1 MRSGVCARHWPQLS
15 PAPPPSP
22 SANLPLPLALSA
34 CLLLVF
40 LLLLYALSRQASKK
54 CARMR
59 KGVSCGWGALT
70 FRRRTLLRLLL
81 RLFLLLLLLLF
92 LFHWMMKCLFC
103 TAKCVGDCDA
113 SRGAAALAM
122 VIFSRVSFSSVC
134 YFESPNCK
142 VEITCG
148 VINMHIHFIGTTC

>member
-59 KGVSCGWGALT
+59 KGCLVAGGPDISSPNSSSSSPSPVFAVIVVVVSVSLNDEMFVLHSEMCWRL
-70 FRRRTLLRLLL
+70 RRQQRSSSTCYGD
-81 RLFLLLLLLLF
+81 FFTSFIFFCLLF
-92 LFHWMMKCLFC
+92 
-103 TAKCVGDCDA
+103 
-113 SRGAAALAM
+113 
-122 VIFSRVSFSSVC
+122 
-134 YFESPNCK
+134 
-142 VEITCG
+142 
-148 VINMHIHFIGTTC
+148 

>member
-15 PAPPPSP
+15 PAPPPLHQQIFP
-22 SANLPLPLALSA
+22 SLSHCLPA
-34 CLLLVF
+34 CCWYF
-40 LLLLYALSRQASKK
+40 CCFYMRCRARQAKSV
-54 CARMR
+54 R
-59 KGVSCGWGALT
+59 GWGRGCLVAGALT

-92 LFHWMMKCLFC
+92 LFLWMMKCLFC

-122 VIFSRVSFSSVC
+122 VIFSPVSFSSVC